1 MSKLDL
7 GIKLIQRST
16 AWVKACG
23 KRSILETSPQVFHGI
38 NPTLT
43 LQNGKTIYLPRFI
56 SEEMQTARKMNKA
69 VIQELKKPVD
79 RTFPKATAEDLKRLT
94 DTTFEI
100 STRRTVYTNPR
111 DNKVYHLLSEGK
123 TDNGLARIRILDSEG
138 AFVKTVEVKPQ
149 KIVIMDDFASQSPLG
164 ASYSNQYI
172 ELSHG
177 DLVHL
182 VARKTNPFA
191 NFEIIDIAKDK
202 RNGYLKLYDELETL
216 QKRIDAGEEIDFLSL
231 SIARQ
236 FSKDDAKESLK
247 LINTDELTAKTTD
260 ILNNNTVYEKFP
272 LGVFARQ
279 NKGKVRVIQCAG
291 NNGKNAINADL
302 SYPDIEGVGAIS
314 PHTKQ
319 LAPFSASRNSLY
331 TQHYE
336 QGVFPYV
343 PTSSGLSIS
352 GGLSTDIP
360 LKPGLRQ
367 IAQKYLGKKPV
378 IATNEEC
385 IMIDKLKKACQ
396 NEYDKAYKE
405 LYEKLVS
412 ADEKRTLKELYEKA
426 RIERQQKNGTIY
438 QKQYSELYQQ
448 LHRRVANEMKNM
460 NIPSLKEYQNAV
472 VQLEQ
477 DGKVM
482 RTRFYREYYIP
493 SKNPYSRYYKMEFY
507 QNKNGELELARPHS
521 DTSSLIGTSYA
532 TPQRAAR
539 LALDKM
545 LEGVL

>member
-216 QKRIDAGEEIDFLSL
+216 IMNPLEKNEFLLKIGRFSQIEYVTYGEDFRFVKGTKNVGRKWGSTRTMMYDGSQYL
-231 SIARQ
+231 
-236 FSKDDAKESLK
+236 
-247 LINTDELTAKTTD
+247 
-260 ILNNNTVYEKFP
+260 P
-272 LGVFARQ
+272 LGW
-279 NKGKVRVIQCAG
+279 C
-291 NNGKNAINADL
+291 L
-302 SYPDIEGVGAIS
+302 C
-314 PHTKQ
+314 
-319 LAPFSASRNSLY
+319 
-331 TQHYE
+331 
-336 QGVFPYV
+336 
-343 PTSSGLSIS
+343 SIS
-352 GGLSTDIP
+352 
-360 LKPGLRQ
+360 
-367 IAQKYLGKKPV
+367 
-378 IATNEEC
+378 
-385 IMIDKLKKACQ
+385 
-396 NEYDKAYKE
+396 
-405 LYEKLVS
+405 
-412 ADEKRTLKELYEKA
+412 
-426 RIERQQKNGTIY
+426 
-438 QKQYSELYQQ
+438 
-448 LHRRVANEMKNM
+448 
-460 NIPSLKEYQNAV
+460 
-472 VQLEQ
+472 
-477 DGKVM
+477 
-482 RTRFYREYYIP
+482 
-493 SKNPYSRYYKMEFY
+493 
-507 QNKNGELELARPHS
+507 
-521 DTSSLIGTSYA
+521 
-532 TPQRAAR
+532 
-539 LALDKM
+539 
-545 LEGVL
+545 